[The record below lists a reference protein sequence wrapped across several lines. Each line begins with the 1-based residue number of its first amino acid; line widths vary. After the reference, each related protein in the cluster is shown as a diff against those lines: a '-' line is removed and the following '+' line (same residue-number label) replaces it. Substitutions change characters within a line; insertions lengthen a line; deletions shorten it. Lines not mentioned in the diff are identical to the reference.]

1 MRRGWRGWGL
11 RGGGGGGG
19 GAAGVAGPKSRCGR
33 KCAERCGANACRC
46 ADGGTTAPGGRA
58 DAAAG
63 ATKCGGKC
71 GARGAVAGDQPG
83 DDGLSGE
90 KVRYSAEVGGIRQ
103 YWPCV
108 TLRMRA
114 DALGRTAFTAYGW
127 CSTLPIEPIPAVA
140 ALRSLAGLLRGLGLA
155 SPLR

>member
-1 MRRGWRGWGL
+1 MRRGWRAWGL
-11 RGGGGGGG
+11 L
-19 GAAGVAGPKSRCGR
+19 RCRLR
-33 KCAERCGANACRC
+33 KPLRPQG
-46 ADGGTTAPGGRA
+46 
-58 DAAAG
+58 
-63 ATKCGGKC
+63 
-71 GARGAVAGDQPG
+71 RGAVAGDQPG